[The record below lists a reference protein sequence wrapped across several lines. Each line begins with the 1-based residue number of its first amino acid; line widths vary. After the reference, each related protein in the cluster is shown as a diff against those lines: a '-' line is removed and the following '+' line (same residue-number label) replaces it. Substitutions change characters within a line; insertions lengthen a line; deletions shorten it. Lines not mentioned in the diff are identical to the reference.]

1 MELEEE
7 KKRKLIKW
15 FIIGIVIIIVLWLII
30 TFWPSENQKTA
41 LDDYI
46 HKTATYKASGSG
58 LTSTLISINLDSEDA
73 STINQEIETK
83 YNTAIQNRYQ
93 QFTYTASLNKNY
105 LSVALITNKINSA
118 TGHAYSDIDTYT
130 FDLDSEKLVTDD
142 ELLQTF
148 STSWEAI
155 ASSFE
160 QEMQNFYQEELK
172 SMYFLESDCNYQ
184 CFLNSREVTSY
195 EDNLHL
201 FVVNDQLM
209 YYRPFN
215 IFSRWNEEDFYR
227 YEDFLFEIRK

>member
-46 HKTATYKASGSG
+46 HKTATYKAPGSG

-105 LSVALITNKINSA
+105 LSVIA
-118 TGHAYSDIDTYT
+118 TKT
-130 FDLDSEKLVTDD
+130 
-142 ELLQTF
+142 
-148 STSWEAI
+148 
-155 ASSFE
+155 
-160 QEMQNFYQEELK
+160 
-172 SMYFLESDCNYQ
+172 
-184 CFLNSREVTSY
+184 
-195 EDNLHL
+195 
-201 FVVNDQLM
+201 
-209 YYRPFN
+209 
-215 IFSRWNEEDFYR
+215 
-227 YEDFLFEIRK
+227 

>member
-15 FIIGIVIIIVLWLII
+15 LIIGIVIILILWLII
-30 TFWPSENQKTA
+30 TFWPSGDQNA

-46 HKTATYKASGSG
+46 NATATYEAPGSG
-58 LTSTLISINLDSEDA
+58 LTSTLFSINLDSEDA
-73 STINQEIETK
+73 STINQEIENK

-93 QFTYTASLNKNY
+93 QFTYEASLNKDY
-105 LSVALITNKINSA
+105 LSVALITNQINAS
-118 TGHAYSDIDTYT
+118 TGYAYSTIDTYT
-130 FDLDSEKLVTDD
+130 FDLDSESLVTDD

-148 STSWEAI
+148 STSWEEI

-184 CFLNSREVTSY
+184 CFLNNREITSY
-195 EDNLHL
+195 QDNLHL
-201 FVVNDQLM
+201 FVLNDQLM

-227 YEDFLFEIRK
+227 YEDFLFEIR